1 MILEINGKKYTIIK
15 DPLIKI
21 FISHKKEDSN
31 DAKKIKNFLESCSDD
46 ILCYLDVLDPVVNRN
61 GDDLGEYFRNE
72 LGKCTH
78 LMAVVS
84 ESTKLSWW
92 VPFEIGIATEKNY
105 PISTFAMQ
113 SVDLPSY
120 LKKWP
125 YLRND
130 DDLESYIYSA
140 LGTKKD
146 ILEEGLNRITA
157 SKRVSY
163 TKAFHKDLKRRLGQ
177 S

>member
-1 MILEINGKKYTIIK
+1 MVLENNDEELIIIE
-15 DPLIKI
+15 DPIIKI

-31 DAKKIKNFLESCSDD
+31 DAKKIKDFLESHSDD
-46 ILCYLDVLDPVVNRN
+46 ILCYLDVSDPVISLN
-61 GDDLGEYFRNE
+61 GDDLGEYFRKE

-84 ESTKLSWW
+84 ENTKLSWW

-105 PISTFAMQ
+105 PISTFALQ
-113 SVDLPSY
+113 SIDLPSY

-125 YLRND
+125 YLKND
-130 DDLESYIYSA
+130 DDLKFYLYYA
-140 LGTKKD
+140 LSTKQDLLK
-146 ILEEGLNRITA
+146 EGLNKITA
-157 SKRVSY
+157 SKRASY
-163 TKAFHKDLKRRLGQ
+163 TRTFHKDLKIELGQ